1 MKPFNHVLTGAL
13 ALATLAPLTAYAQG
27 TPTLSTPTLGTPT
40 LGTPVVDA
48 TIGTTATTTTTTA
61 PLDSTTPPADSAA
74 VVAPSAT
81 AAVAAGA
88 TVYGSDGAPVGK
100 IASVVGG
107 NAVVDTGT
115 RKATLALNAFGS
127 GPQGPTITVTKAQL
141 EDAVAKA
148 TPPAPAASEPP
159 AKGKRSKDKAGR

>member
-1 MKPFNHVLTGAL
+1 MKPFNRALTGAL
-13 ALATLAPLTAYAQG
+13 ALATLAPLSAYAQSS
-27 TPTLSTPTLGTPT
+27 PAQSSLAQSTPPAE
-40 LGTPVVDA
+40 A
-48 TIGTTATTTTTTA
+48 TAGTTATA
-61 PLDSTTPPADSAA
+61 PLDTATPPADSAA
-74 VVAPSAT
+74 VAAPSAT
-81 AAVAAGA
+81 ATVAAGA

-100 IASVVGG
+100 IASVAGG

-127 GPQGPTITVTKAQL
+127 SPQGPTITVTKAQL

>member
-1 MKPFNHVLTGAL
+1 MKPFNYVLTGAL

-27 TPTLSTPTLGTPT
+27 TPTLGTPA
-40 LGTPVVDA
+40 VDA
-48 TIGTTATTTTTTA
+48 TIGTTATTTTA

-141 EDAVAKA
+141 EDAVARA